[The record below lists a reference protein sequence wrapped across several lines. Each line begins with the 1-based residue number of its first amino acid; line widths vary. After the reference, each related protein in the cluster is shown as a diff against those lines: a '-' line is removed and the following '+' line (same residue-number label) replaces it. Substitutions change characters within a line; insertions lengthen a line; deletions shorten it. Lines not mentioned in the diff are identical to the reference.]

1 MQNNYVDMRPIYV
14 SRGVNYVSIEDIYVD
29 MRVNIQS
36 IYVNM
41 QYNYVNMQVIH
52 KKMRDNFL
60 FLKKKMVCLCL
71 HTSKYNRRG
80 NSFKFKALS
89 SEILNIIMFPKFT
102 LIKARS

>member
-1 MQNNYVDMRPIYV
+1 MRPIYV
-14 SRGVNYVSIEDIYVD
+14 SMGVNYVSIEYIYVD

-60 FLKKKMVCLCL
+60 FLKKKWFASAFTGRNTTDAGIRLNL
-71 HTSKYNRRG
+71 KLYLLKY
-80 NSFKFKALS
+80 
-89 SEILNIIMFPKFT
+89 
-102 LIKARS
+102 